1 MQIKQ
6 LKAYDKAQQ
15 KPLYIALLAKIILKS
30 PLLSYNKWSN
40 TLQLMLE
47 SSTSLLFTQYD
58 LRKKLGILVLIEK
71 LYPEPLSLTECYW
84 IKY

>member
-30 PLLSYNKWSN
+30 PLLSYNKLHDN
-40 TLQLMLE
+40 DE
-47 SSTSLLFTQYD
+47 V
-58 LRKKLGILVLIEK
+58 K
-71 LYPEPLSLTECYW
+71 
-84 IKY
+84 